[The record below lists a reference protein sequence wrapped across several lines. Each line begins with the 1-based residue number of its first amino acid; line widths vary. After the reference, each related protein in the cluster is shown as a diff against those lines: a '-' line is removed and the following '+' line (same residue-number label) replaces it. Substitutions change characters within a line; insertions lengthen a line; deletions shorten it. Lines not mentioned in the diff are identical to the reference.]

1 MGITQ
6 SHAVFTRH
14 SLVRAKGEV
23 FVLLYVC
30 LFVCLF
36 GQRFLDNPRAD
47 SRHILH
53 AGVAWV
59 GTCLLPF
66 WGLAAPGGR
75 KKRQMEFSLLW
86 SQWGFF
92 CILAVFE
99 RYLGNA
105 CTDPHHLYT
114 DNVCPR
120 APSPCG
126 IHWPLGAGEGEL
138 KTQKIGG
145 GLIRAADSYNFLF
158 FSAIPNVI
166 QYVGHRPAHILV

>member
-1 MGITQ
+1 VYNFCPKQLQLTAINLISAWTRQWLCIFGPIKALYK
-6 SHAVFTRH
+6 SVIITRH

-30 LFVCLF
+30 LF
-36 GQRFLDNPRAD
+36 GQRFLSNLRAD

-75 KKRQMEFSLLW
+75 KKRQMKFSLLW
-86 SQWGFF
+86 RFLSD
-92 CILAVFE
+92 ISAT
-99 RYLGNA
+99 RARIHTKYYL
-105 CTDPHHLYT
+105 CT
-114 DNVCPR
+114 DNVCRR

-126 IHWPLGAGEGEL
+126 IHRPLGG
-138 KTQKIGG
+138 
-145 GLIRAADSYNFLF
+145 
-158 FSAIPNVI
+158 
-166 QYVGHRPAHILV
+166 VGRGS